1 MVIEIKGAAFVNKGA
16 QLMLKALITKRE
28 LFSEDSIFVMHM
40 MSGSFSDRKSY
51 RLGHLAWLH
60 TWNYLPAAILIETFF
75 SFFPKSIRQKYNI
88 WLKNEIQLVFDISGF
103 IYSDDVKFD
112 SITEQESDYL

>member
-28 LFSEDSIFVMHM
+28 LFSDDSIFVMHM
-40 MSGSFSDRKSY
+40 MSGSFSDRNSY

-60 TWNYLPAAILIETFF
+60 TWNYLPAAILTNIFF
-75 SFFPKSIRQKYNI
+75 SCRFSNSSCPFICEMYFFK
-88 WLKNEIQLVFDISGF
+88 F
-103 IYSDDVKFD
+103 I
-112 SITEQESDYL
+112 